1 LQGAVVPFLFMET
14 FKMELGEEIRRII
27 STTLADP
34 NQFIVD
40 VLVTGHKGPKKVLIV
55 IDGDFGVT
63 IDDCANLSRE
73 LSKKFDDSQLFGD
86 SYLLEVS
93 TPGLDQPLKLK
104 RQYFKN
110 IGRKIK
116 VKLSESVVEGKLV
129 EVTED
134 RVRLEQEIVT
144 GKQKEIK
151 PVEIPF
157 SEIEKTFVIV
167 SFK

>member
-1 LQGAVVPFLFMET
+1 
-14 FKMELGEEIRRII
+14 MELGEEIRRII

-40 VLVTGHKGPKKVLIV
+40 IIVTGHKGPKKVLVV
-55 IDGDFGVT
+55 IDGDHGVT
-63 IDDCANLSRE
+63 IEDCANLSRD
-73 LSKKFDDSQLFGD
+73 LSKKFDDSQLFEER
-86 SYLLEVS
+86 YMLEVS
-93 TPGLDQPLKLK
+93 TPGLDQPLKLT

-110 IGRKIK
+110 IGRKVK
-116 VKLSESVVEGKLV
+116 VKLSESILEGKLV

-134 RVRLEQEIVT
+134 KIRINQEIVT
-144 GKQKEIK
+144 GKQREIK
-151 PVEIPF
+151 PAEIPF

>member
-1 LQGAVVPFLFMET
+1 
-14 FKMELGEEIRRII
+14 MELGEEIRRII

-40 VLVTGHKGPKKVLIV
+40 VVVTGHKGPKKVLVV
-55 IDGDFGVT
+55 IDGDQGAT

-73 LSKKFDDSQLFGD
+73 LSKKFDDTQLFD
-86 SYLLEVS
+86 ENYLLEVS

-110 IGRKIK
+110 IGRRVK
-116 VKLSESVVEGKLV
+116 VKLSESVAEGKLV
-129 EVTED
+129 DVNED
-134 RVRLEQEIVT
+134 SIRIDQDIVT

-151 PVEIPF
+151 TVEIPF

>member
-1 LQGAVVPFLFMET
+1 
-14 FKMELGEEIRRII
+14 MELGEEIRRII

-40 VLVTGHKGPKKVLIV
+40 VVVTGHKGPKKVLVV
-55 IDGDFGVT
+55 IDGDQGAT

-73 LSKKFDDSQLFGD
+73 LSKKFDNTQLFD
-86 SYLLEVS
+86 ESYLLEVS

-110 IGRKIK
+110 IGRRVK
-116 VKLSESVVEGKLV
+116 VKLSESVAEGKLV
-129 EVTED
+129 EVNEGSIRID
-134 RVRLEQEIVT
+134 QEIGT

-151 PVEIPF
+151 TVEIPF